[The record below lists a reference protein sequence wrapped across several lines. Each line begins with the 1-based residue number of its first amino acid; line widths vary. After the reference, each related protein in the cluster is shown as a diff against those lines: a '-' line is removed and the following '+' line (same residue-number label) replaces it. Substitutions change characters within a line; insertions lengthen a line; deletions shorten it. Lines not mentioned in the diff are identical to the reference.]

1 MNLVIPMA
9 GRGSRFAQVGFSVPK
24 PLIDV
29 RGKPMYAWATE
40 SLPLTHA
47 KRLIFICLA
56 EHLSDLKLEED
67 IRRRY
72 GQYNPEVVA
81 LNEVT
86 QGQACTVLMAKR
98 FIDQDAPLV
107 IFNADTFFT
116 SPLQKT
122 VAGLPT
128 TVRGVL
134 GVFKAPGDKWS
145 FARANAEGRVVEVV
159 EKKRISDWACTGL
172 YHFSSGAEF
181 VQHAEAMIAD
191 DERINNE
198 FYVAPVYNRLI
209 AAGADIR
216 LDVAEQVWVLGTPED
231 LAHFE
236 AHYPRS

>member
-1 MNLVIPMA
+1 MA
-9 GRGSRFAQVGFSVPK
+9 GRGSRFAQVGISTPK
-24 PLIDV
+24 PLIEV

-40 SLPLTHA
+40 SLPLAHA
-47 KRLIFICLA
+47 KRVIFICLA

-72 GQYNPEVVA
+72 GRYNPEVVG
-81 LNEVT
+81 LSEVT
-86 QGQACTVLMAKR
+86 QGQACTVLTAKR
-98 FIDQDAPLV
+98 FIDEDKPLV

-116 SPLQKT
+116 SALQKT
-122 VAGLPT
+122 VATLPRST
-128 TVRGVL
+128 RGVL
-134 GVFKAPGDKWS
+134 GVFRAPGDKWS
-145 FARANAEGRVVEVV
+145 FARTDAQGRVVEVA

-191 DERINNE
+191 NERVNNE

-209 AAGADIR
+209 AQGADIR
-216 LDVAEQVWVLGTPED
+216 LDIAEQVWVLGTPED

-236 AHYPRS
+236 ANYPRS